1 MVSLLRTA
9 VTFSLQFFFKEGDL
23 QDEDMET
30 DRADALLQHDRCM
43 REVPIRLLCSVY
55 GKQKCLCRYY
65 RHWLLGQHR

>member
-23 QDEDMET
+23 QDEDKET
-30 DRADALLQHDRCM
+30 DHADALLQHDWCM

-55 GKQKCLCRYY
+55 GK
-65 RHWLLGQHR
+65 